1 MADYEKMFQE
11 QVVECENWFK
21 SARFAGKTRPYSAK
35 DVVALR
41 GTFPKVQYPSDVMAK
56 KAFAMF
62 AELKKNKDCSHCF
75 GALDTVQVI
84 QMAKYLTSVYVSG
97 WQCASTAST
106 TNEPGPDFAD
116 YPYTTVPNKV
126 EQLFKAQLFHDRK
139 QHQEYLS
146 LPAEKRAAFKR
157 TDFLRPIIADA
168 DTGHGGTTAI
178 LKLCRL
184 FAEKGAA
191 GIHLEDQ
198 KPGTKKCGHMGG
210 KVLVS
215 TREHCDRLI
224 TARLCFD
231 VLGTETIIVARTDA
245 EGATLLD
252 CNIDPRDHA
261 FILGSTN
268 GSIGSA
274 NDCCQA
280 AIDAGQCPNKAQA
293 EWMAKAN
300 LKTYPDAVAEVLKQ
314 RGENDKVESWL
325 KQAMI
330 LGHAQAKALAKSEFN
345 VEIFWCMEAPR
356 AREGYYR
363 IKGGVEFC
371 VHRAWAFAP
380 HADLIWMEC
389 VMANVD
395 EAREFA
401 HGVHSKYPD
410 QLLAYNCS
418 PSFNWDASGMNDA
431 GILSFQKDIAAMGYV
446 WQFITLAGFHLDSLM
461 ADRFARDYEKR
472 YMLAYVEMIQR
483 PERKEGVETLTHQK
497 WSGANYMDQYQGLV
511 SALSATKAQQSGST
525 EAQFASH

>member
-1 MADYEKMFQE
+1 MTDYQKVFEE
-11 QVVECENWFK
+11 QVAECDKWFK
-21 SARFAGKTRPYSAK
+21 SARYEGKTRPYGAK

-41 GTFPKVQYPSDVMAK
+41 GTFPKTSYPADVMSK
-56 KAFAMF
+56 RAFAMF
-62 AELKKNKDCSHCF
+62 KELQKKGGYSHCF

-139 QHQEYLS
+139 QQQEYLA
-146 LPAEKRAAFKR
+146 LPADKRAKFDR
-157 TDFLRPIIADA
+157 TEFMRPIIADA

-184 FAEKGAA
+184 FVEKGAA

-231 VLGTETIIVARTDA
+231 VMGTETIIVARTDA
-245 EGATLLD
+245 EAATLLD
-252 CNIDPRDHA
+252 SNIDPRDHP

-268 GSIGSA
+268 GSIGTC
-274 NDCCQA
+274 NDACQKA
-280 AIDAGQCPNKAQA
+280 SDEGKDANKAQA
-293 EWMAKAN
+293 EWMKAAN
-300 LKTYPDAVAEVLKQ
+300 LKTYPDAVADVLKAKGQ
-314 RGENDKVESWL
+314 ADKAAEWM
-325 KQAMI
+325 KKAMH
-330 LGHAQAKALAKSEFN
+330 LGHPEAKALAKKDYG

-380 HADLIWMEC
+380 YADLIWMEC
-389 VMANVD
+389 AMANVE

-401 HGVHSKYPD
+401 HGVHSKFPN
-410 QLLAYNCS
+410 QMLAYNCS
-418 PSFNWDASGMNDA
+418 PSFNWDASGMTDKEIEN
-431 GILSFQKDIAAMGYV
+431 FQNEIGKMGYV
-446 WQFITLAGFHLDSLM
+446 WHFITLAGFHLDSLM
-461 ADRFARDYEKR
+461 ATRFARDYEKR
-472 YMLAYVEMIQR
+472 CMLAYVEMIQR
-483 PERKEGVETLTHQK
+483 PERQEKVETLTHQK
-497 WSGANYMDQYQGLV
+497 WSGANYMDTYQGLV
-511 SALSATKAQQSGST
+511 SALSATKAQQEGST
-525 EAQFASH
+525 EAQFGH

>member
-1 MADYEKMFQE
+1 
-11 QVVECENWFK
+11 
-21 SARFAGKTRPYSAK
+21 
-35 DVVALR
+35 
-41 GTFPKVQYPSDVMAK
+41 
-56 KAFAMF
+56 
-62 AELKKNKDCSHCF
+62 
-75 GALDTVQVI
+75 
-84 QMAKYLTSVYVSG
+84 
-97 WQCASTAST
+97 
-106 TNEPGPDFAD
+106 
-116 YPYTTVPNKV
+116 
-126 EQLFKAQLFHDRK
+126 
-139 QHQEYLS
+139 
-146 LPAEKRAAFKR
+146 
-157 TDFLRPIIADA
+157 
-168 DTGHGGTTAI
+168 
-178 LKLCRL
+178 
-184 FAEKGAA
+184 
-191 GIHLEDQ
+191 
-198 KPGTKKCGHMGG
+198 
-210 KVLVS
+210 
-215 TREHCDRLI
+215 
-224 TARLCFD
+224 
-231 VLGTETIIVARTDA
+231 
-245 EGATLLD
+245 
-252 CNIDPRDHA
+252 
-261 FILGSTN
+261 
-268 GSIGSA
+268 
-274 NDCCQA
+274 
-280 AIDAGQCPNKAQA
+280 
-293 EWMAKAN
+293 
-300 LKTYPDAVAEVLKQ
+300 
-314 RGENDKVESWL
+314 
-325 KQAMI
+325 MI
-330 LGHAQAKALAKSEFN
+330 LGHAQAKALAKSDFN

-418 PSFNWDASGMNDA
+418 PSFNWDASGMNDD